1 MLESLGLLLVGLH
14 QRMRGGGAATN
25 QVSAANLLL
34 GVRESTPLLPE
45 LGGDVL
51 DGEARIGLLDL
62 QGGAVRRRGLQDAEQ
77 RCSQIRASRRQR

>member
-1 MLESLGLLLVGLH
+1 
-14 QRMRGGGAATN
+14 MRGAGQATK

-51 DGEARIGLLDL
+51 DAEARIGLHDL

-77 RCSQIRASRRQR
+77 WCGAGGLCACSQIRASRVER